1 MDLFINGQPRTFS
14 NLAAGA
20 TLQELLT
27 ALGLKPDRIAVE
39 HNGSIV
45 SRPAW
50 PSTPIANG
58 DKFEIVHFV
67 GGGAP
72 CALSA
77 FLCGHRPHPYPGV
90 HSAPRFPVA
99 PAPSRVYSQS
109 R

>member
-1 MDLFINGQPRTFS
+1 MDFLINGQPRTFPG
-14 NLAAGA
+14 LAPGA
-20 TLQELLT
+20 TLQDLLT

-50 PSTPIANG
+50 PSTSIVEG

-72 CALSA
+72 VSPTSC
-77 FLCGHRPHPYPGV
+77 RT
-90 HSAPRFPVA
+90 
-99 PAPSRVYSQS
+99 
-109 R
+109 